1 VTDQPTGPPA
11 EVILTDGGVTLRVID
26 HTDVDQI
33 TAACQDERLQR
44 YIPVPRPYERAA
56 AEDYVTRSRAFWPTG
71 RKAVFA
77 IVDAAD
83 TGRLLGVIILTVA
96 GRCGNAAYWVVPA
109 ARGAGVARRAL
120 ELLTEWAFQELV
132 LAVILL
138 EIHETN
144 TASMEVAR
152 ACGYHRAGRID
163 STVGPGGHALLYSRL
178 VSDDVLGSVRSS

>member
-1 VTDQPTGPPA
+1 MTVLD
-11 EVILTDGGVTLRVID
+11 DGTVRLRPMEAA
-26 HTDVDQI
+26 DVDPV

-44 YIPVPRPYERAA
+44 YIPVPRPYRRAD
-56 AEDYVTRSRAFWPTG
+56 AEDYVARSQDLTAKG
-71 RKAVFA
+71 RKAVFS
-77 IVDAAD
+77 IVAVDD
-83 TGRLLGVIILTVA
+83 PRRFLGLISLTVA
-96 GRCGNAAYWVVPA
+96 GRCGNAAYWVAPS

-120 ELLTEWAFQELV
+120 ELLTEWAFRDLL

-163 STVGPGGHALLYSRL
+163 SHVGEGHALLFSRL
-178 VSDDVLGSVRSS
+178 VSDCGPGAPDVPD

>member
-1 VTDQPTGPPA
+1 VTT
-11 EVILTDGGVTLRVID
+11 LTDGAVVLRALRA
-26 HTDVDQI
+26 TDVDQI

-44 YIPVPRPYERAA
+44 YIPVPRPYGRAD
-56 AEDYVTRSRAFWPTG
+56 AEAYVARSLDLTAKG

-77 IVDAAD
+77 LAAPD
-83 TGRLLGVIILTVA
+83 DDDRLLGVISLTVA

-109 ARGAGVARRAL
+109 ARGAGIARRGL
-120 ELLTEWAFQELV
+120 ELLTEWAFRELV

-144 TASMEVAR
+144 TASAAVAA

-163 STVGPGGHALLYSRL
+163 SHVGEGHALLFSRL
-178 VSDDVLGSVRSS
+178 VSDRGRDGTVGGILD